1 MGILTS
7 LVIKYRIMNAGGL
20 LLKRFS
26 YFIENTIFLKENT
39 RDMLLGAKGP
49 TEVHEDIPKAIAVF
63 LGDDVQ
69 IININVE
76 EVFV

>member
-1 MGILTS
+1 
-7 LVIKYRIMNAGGL
+7 MNAGGL
-20 LLKRFS
+20 LLKRFN

-49 TEVHEDIPKAIAVF
+49 TEVHEDIPKTIAVL

-76 EVFV
+76 EVFA

>member
-20 LLKRFS
+20 LLKRFNC
-26 YFIENTIFLKENT
+26 FIENTIFLKENT

-49 TEVHEDIPKAIAVF
+49 TEVHEDIPKAIVIF
-63 LGDDVQ
+63 LRDGVQ

-76 EVFV
+76 VFA